1 MPNSKTWIA
10 ILALALAAQAGAA
23 TKRTKPA
30 KAPAEPV
37 AIELSHALDKERAE
51 RIEPLIA
58 RFNGSQDDV
67 RLNLVRRV
75 EGDAPKAINL
85 VTSEEYERFMNN
97 KAKFK
102 PLFDVMREGKQS
114 FDAGKLSPELR
125 GRLSDRKG
133 RLFALPLAYSTPVLY
148 VNKDAFRSAGLNPD
162 QPPKSW
168 HEVQEAAGKLVDA
181 GSHCPYT
188 TSWPAWVLLDNMS
201 AWNGAE
207 VADAKGRLAFNGM
220 IQIKHI
226 AMLSSWYKSKYFS
239 YFGRRDEADR
249 RFASGECAM
258 LTSSSSLFP
267 SLHRNKSLK
276 VGVSALPYHD
286 DVRGAPQNTL
296 ADGSSL
302 WIANGLKPAETR
314 GVAKFIS
321 YVLGPEVQIEMTV
334 AGGFMPMTPVAR
346 AAAAS
351 KLLAADLAGLNVAY
365 AELQGKTSA
374 PAVRVAQVEPLHE
387 IVDEELETVWAN
399 RKPAKQALDDAV
411 ERGNDAL
418 QKMAK
423 AKNDELK
430 KLKTAKR

>member
-1 MPNSKTWIA
+1 MPNFKIWIV
-10 ILALALAAQAGAA
+10 ICGLALATQATAAAKRAA
-23 TKRTKPA
+23 VA

-37 AIELSHALDKERAE
+37 AIELSHSLDEERAE
-51 RIEPLIA
+51 RLEPLIA

-67 RLNLVRRV
+67 HITLARRV

-85 VTSEEYERFMNN
+85 VTTQEYERFMDN

-114 FDAGKLSPELR
+114 LDAGKLSPELR
-125 GRLSDRKG
+125 GSLSDRKG

-148 VNKDAFRSAGLNPD
+148 VNKDAFREAGLNPD
-162 QPPKSW
+162 QPPKTW
-168 HEVQEAAGKLVDA
+168 FEVQQAAGKLADA
-181 GSHCPYT
+181 GSRCPYT
-188 TSWPAWVLLDNMS
+188 TSWPAWIQLDNMS
-201 AWNGAE
+201 AWNGAD
-207 VADAKGRLAFNGM
+207 VADAKGRVAFNGM

-267 SLHRNKSLK
+267 SLIRNKSLNI
-276 VGVSALPYHD
+276 GVSALPYHD
-286 DVRGAPQNTL
+286 DIRGAPQNTL
-296 ADGSSL
+296 ADGASL

-321 YVLGPEVQIEMTV
+321 YVLGPEIQIELTV
-334 AGGFMPMTPVAR
+334 AGGFLPMTPVAR

-365 AELQGKTSA
+365 AELQGKASA
-374 PAVRVAQVEPLHE
+374 PVVRVAQVESLHA

-418 QKMAK
+418 QQEAK
-423 AKNDELK
+423 AKRGK
-430 KLKTAKR
+430 